1 MSSVVNATQFR
12 KDLFSILEDVITTDK
27 KYTVTTKNGNA
38 VVMSEDAFNGLME
51 TLYIL
56 TDPEMLE
63 SIEEAEKTHDEA
75 VDWRTCM
82 EPGFDTYS

>member
-12 KDLFSILEDVITTDK
+12 KDLFSILDDVVTTDERF
-27 KYTVTTKNGNA
+27 TVTTKNGNA
-38 VVMSEDAFNGLME
+38 VIMSEDAFNGLME

-56 TDPEMLE
+56 SDPEMLE
-63 SIEEAEKTHDEA
+63 SIREAEETHDEA

-82 EPGFDTYS
+82 KDIL